1 MVPREFLLTRK
12 TEPYPLINLKIGV
25 NVFNLFCMKFSSCL
39 ILFKFLYLV
48 RKCRFMHMLHKYVL
62 LVLNTF
68 TPLLLMVFSGAYK
81 ISATVIT
88 IIETSVTEASATIET
103 AATK

>member
-1 MVPREFLLTRK
+1 
-12 TEPYPLINLKIGV
+12 
-25 NVFNLFCMKFSSCL
+25 
-39 ILFKFLYLV
+39 
-48 RKCRFMHMLHKYVL
+48 MHRLNKYVL

-68 TPLLLMVFSGAYK
+68 TTLLLMVFSGAYK

-88 IIETSVTEASATIET
+88 IIETSVTAASATIET